1 MTGQS
6 QGTGIGEEGS
16 RKRRAHRKSRQGCR
30 NCKLRRVKCD
40 ETRPRC
46 KECATFAVSCNYDPK
61 VPDLQISFDG
71 TASIKALQ
79 KQPYSINQALLG
91 MIDAPASL
99 YPTIIVSDNNSTFQ
113 LDRQC
118 LDRVRRFQIRTA
130 LSIGTAKVVPD
141 QKHPYLMHVVQTIT
155 AIHDRYLSASPN
167 SRYSITEI
175 YHWSQAAALF
185 HQKLSSPVKPSDR
198 DALLA
203 TASLICIIAFSW
215 VEASN
220 PEEAWPLKR
229 AEPSDLEW
237 LRMIDGKAA
246 VWKIANPLRPD
257 SIFHDL
263 AADYEIDYP
272 FSALTRRGIEG
283 IPCAFVLLYSVDNS
297 STVHSNPYHAAVHT
311 IAPLLHIE
319 CDPSTVVRFLSF
331 ITLMQPAFKRLL
343 EQKDPRAL
351 LLLAYWYA
359 KVCHSLWWMVRR
371 AVLECQAICIY
382 LERHHAG
389 ERAIQEMLQFPKMR
403 CGLA

>member
-1 MTGQS
+1 MTGQA

-46 KECATFAVSCNYDPK
+46 KKCTTFAVSCNYDPK
-61 VPDLQISFDG
+61 VPDLQISCDG
-71 TASIKALQ
+71 TATIKALQ
-79 KQPYSINQALLG
+79 KQQYSINQALLG

-99 YPTIIVSDNNSTFQ
+99 NPTIISDNNSTSS
-113 LDRQC
+113 L
-118 LDRVRRFQIRTA
+118 
-130 LSIGTAKVVPD
+130 IGN
-141 QKHPYLMHVVQTIT
+141 HPYLMHVVQTIT

-203 TASLICIIAFSW
+203 TASLIGIIAFPW

-246 VWKIANPLRPD
+246 VWKVANPLRPD
-257 SIFHDL
+257 SIFHGL
-263 AADYEIDYP
+263 PADYEIDYP
-272 FSALTRRGIEG
+272 FSALIRRGFEG
-283 IPCAFVLLYSVDNS
+283 IPYAFVLLYSVDNS
-297 STVHSNPYHAAVHT
+297 STAHSNPYHAAVHT
-311 IAPLLHIE
+311 IAPLRHIE

-331 ITLMQPAFKRLL
+331 ITLMQPDFKRLL

-382 LERHHAG
+382 VERHHAG